1 MKPSVCQLR
10 PTTSEVLPFN
20 ASSTAESYPPSNTVV
35 NTPNGPYRPIRFDM
49 DAAAIMNTNQAAVD
63 IDESSKPAT
72 TFLSLA
78 RELRDPIYEDLVGTK
93 YRFDTYQILN
103 GVPHFSEPPTLSE
116 PKSDSEK
123 LSPNESYGE
132 VRQLYAE
139 VLYKYPFPPP
149 ASFSIL
155 RTSSK
160 VRDEA
165 LQVIY
170 QKGTLLFVIDHPSQ
184 DPVSTKQS
192 NILMKHF
199 NNVEIFLDLVSISNH
214 SLSIQ
219 DTNRAMQV
227 TMHLIQ
233 RLADYTSGGGTCT
246 LSIYHFHPSSWL
258 QFCFF
263 EYLTL
268 HAGELCI
275 FKKVVLRFGDS
286 SRITEE
292 GFTGSSAELAAKRCD
307 CQKLARSMYDRI
319 ALDED
324 IRCLGPCE
332 KSYDS
337 EGLFCMV
344 FYPKNQFGGGG
355 CPNGR
360 REVNGGRWQES
371 WEES

>member
-1 MKPSVCQLR
+1 M
-10 PTTSEVLPFN
+10 PFE
-20 ASSTAESYPPSNTVV
+20 TYPPLKSFV
-35 NTPNGPYRPIRFDM
+35 NTLIRPYRPIRFDM
-49 DAAAIMNTNQAAVD
+49 DATAIMNNNQAAAD
-63 IDESSKPAT
+63 IDESSKSAT
-72 TFLSLA
+72 TFMSLA
-78 RELRDPIYEDLVGTK
+78 RELRDHIYEDLLGTK

-103 GVPHFSEPPTLSE
+103 GVPHFLEPPTLSE
-116 PKSDSEK
+116 PKSDSER
-123 LSPNESYGE
+123 LSRNDPRGGSMSYGE
-132 VRQLYAE
+132 LRQLDPE

-149 ASFSIL
+149 ASLSIL

-184 DPVSTKQS
+184 DPVSANQS
-192 NILMKHF
+192 DILIKHF

-219 DTNRAMQV
+219 DTNRTMQV
-227 TMHLIQ
+227 TMHLVQ
-233 RLADYTSGGGTCT
+233 RLADYTSGRGTCT
-246 LSIYHFHPSSWL
+246 LSIYHFLPGSWL

-268 HAGELCI
+268 HAGELCV
-275 FKKVVLRFGDS
+275 FNKVVLRFGDS
-286 SRITEE
+286 RRITEE
-292 GFTGSSAELAAKRCD
+292 GFTGSLAELRAKRCD
-307 CQKLARSMYDRI
+307 FQKEARSMYDRI
-319 ALDED
+319 ALDKD

-337 EGLFCMV
+337 EGFFCMV
-344 FYPKNQFGGGG
+344 FYPENQLGGGG
-355 CPNGR
+355 RPNGR